1 VGALAWAEVVGAHA
15 TAEAR
20 GVESAVFGNDVACA
34 GRRAARYRG
43 ARAGA
48 ARIPIGRRSGL
59 VSPVT
64 GPEKSFSIHTR
75 QSRSPAR
82 DAADGSGATHEE
94 VEAGAAPD

>member
-1 VGALAWAEVVGAHA
+1 M
-15 TAEAR
+15 
-20 GVESAVFGNDVACA
+20 ESAVFGNDVACA
-34 GRRAARYRG
+34 ERRAARYRG

-48 ARIPIGRRSGL
+48 EVDAARIPIGCRSGL
-59 VSPVT
+59 VCPVT

-94 VEAGAAPD
+94 VEAGVAPD